1 MEGCGPYVKYYPS
14 NNVSTTEGGH
24 SLRPSII
31 LVSLVCG
38 ASFAADVKYPQ
49 MIHWTGTRGM
59 SQVRS
64 AESLG
69 EGFLSVDL
77 TGAWHQVDKAVDGRT
92 PPAHSNIDM
101 GTVAVGLGLGPWA
114 DVSFWTSAYTVP
126 NWSANPKR
134 DGSGASGGQVQL
146 QAPWDPEFPLRAGVQ
161 FGFFG
166 GSQNQIQT
174 GYASGGKLRADGWD
188 YLQARTGYDLQAT
201 FIQTLRTGGET
212 FPVRIHLNEGM
223 LRSLGDERDDLVL
236 LDAGVELTPV
246 PVLSIGLEGHS
257 RSSFSHF
264 DTDGDPLWGTG
275 TFTFHMPAGANI
287 QVGGDLRFSGK
298 RSGEVDQYS
307 LDPWRVFGSLSFG
320 VDFLAKK
327 RRVQREAQI
336 ADSLE
341 HERLANVIAEGE
353 ALNHRIQKGKDSAIT
368 VIGMRDSMAARLR
381 TDSARLAQGLAICQ
395 KDGSSARSQV
405 ARMNDSLTRRS
416 SQDSAALADARRQIE
431 EERLK
436 RGDLEASF
444 LKTGM
449 MNLDA
454 VYFDLGKATITAN
467 SRPYLN
473 LIGAIL
479 VKYPKLRFEVGGH
492 TDNRGKPA
500 ANTKLSQ
507 LRALAVL
514 NYFVLT
520 HPELAGKVSAKGYG
534 ASKPKA
540 TNTTAE
546 GREMNRRVEITVKNL
561 EALKE
566 YAK

>member
-1 MEGCGPYVKYYPS
+1 M
-14 NNVSTTEGGH
+14 
-24 SLRPSII
+24 RPSIF
-31 LVSLVCG
+31 LVAFVCG
-38 ASFAADVKYPQ
+38 ASFATDVQYPQ

-69 EGFLSVDL
+69 EGFLSVDM
-77 TGAWHQVDKAVDGRT
+77 TGTLHQVDKAVDGRT
-92 PPAHSNIDM
+92 PPANSNINM
-101 GTVAVGLGLGPWA
+101 GIVAIGLGLGRWA

-126 NWSANPKR
+126 DWKGNPRR
-134 DGSGASGGQVQL
+134 DGHGASGGQVQL
-146 QAPWDPEFPLRAGVQ
+146 QAPWDPDFPLRAAAQ

-174 GYASGGKLRADGWD
+174 GYTSEGKLRADGWN
-188 YLQARTGYDLQAT
+188 YLQSRLGYDFQGTLV
-201 FIQTLRTGGET
+201 QTLRTGGET
-212 FPVRIHLNEGM
+212 FPVRIHLNQGL
-223 LRSLGDERDDLVL
+223 LRSIDNDRDDVVL
-236 LDAGVELTPV
+236 LDGGLELTPV
-246 PVLSIGLEGHS
+246 PVLTIGLEGH
-257 RSSFSHF
+257 RRFLFSGS
-264 DTDGDPLWGTG
+264 DGDPLWGTG
-275 TFTFHMPAGANI
+275 TFTFHLPGGANI

-298 RSGEVDQYS
+298 RSGDVDQYA
-307 LDPWRVFGSLSFG
+307 LDPWRAFGSLSFG
-320 VDFLAKK
+320 VDFTAKK
-327 RRVQREAQI
+327 RRAQREAKV
-336 ADSLE
+336 ADSLDR
-341 HERLANVIAEGE
+341 ERLLNGIAEGE
-353 ALNHRIQKGKDSAIT
+353 ALARRIQKGKDSAIT
-368 VIGMRDSMAARLR
+368 VIAMRDSMAARLR

-405 ARMNDSLTRRS
+405 ARMNDSLAKRS
-416 SQDSAALADARRQIE
+416 SQDSAALAEARKQIE

-454 VYFDLGKATITAN
+454 VYFELGKSSITAN
-467 SRPYLN
+467 SKPYLN

-492 TDNRGKPA
+492 TDNRGKPSV
-500 ANTKLSQ
+500 NLRLSQ
-507 LRALAVL
+507 SRALAVL
-514 NYFVLT
+514 NYFVLN
-520 HPELAGKVSAKGYG
+520 HPELAGKISAKGYG

-566 YAK
+566 YAR